1 MCVCTHTFL
10 FPAVS
15 FPLPTFLGWKY
26 FIAVA
31 LPLFSFLGE
40 SAQSSPSV
48 ALLCLCSLLHMLC
61 EYLQAVSYVFNLKR
75 IFHQISP
82 MCMKATPF
90 SEVEIGFYSILL
102 RFLLLSQ
109 CTVVCLR
116 SWDTPNT
123 LLSWLCKLMVRKGH
137 NHLLITIWIFFL
149 FFFCQ
154 ADLNTNIEDESRS
167 FYGVSSQYE
176 SPENMVITCSTKVC
190 SFGKQV
196 VEKVEVRSRHLG
208 ARLPLAAVLSL
219 QVFASCLCI
228 SRQNISHDSC
238 QGDGCYRYKITQPA
252 KWSCHRI
259 SLKIC

>member
-1 MCVCTHTFL
+1 MFLILGGYFTRFPQCVCK
-10 FPAVS
+10 V
-15 FPLPTFLGWKY
+15 
-26 FIAVA
+26 
-31 LPLFSFLGE
+31 
-40 SAQSSPSV
+40 
-48 ALLCLCSLLHMLC
+48 
-61 EYLQAVSYVFNLKR
+61 
-75 IFHQISP
+75 
-82 MCMKATPF
+82 TPF

-102 RFLLLSQ
+102 RFLPLSE

-116 SWDTPNT
+116 SWGY
-123 LLSWLCKLMVRKGH
+123 SQYF
-137 NHLLITIWIFFL
+137 TILALQVNDEKRPQPSIDNYLKFFL

-208 ARLPLAAVLSL
+208 VRLPLAAVLSL
-219 QVFASCLCI
+219 QVFVSCLCI
-228 SRQNISHDSC
+228 LRQNISHDSC
-238 QGDGCYRYKITQPA
+238 QGDGCHRCKITQPA